1 MKEFKYFSR
10 AGFQPPARSTAGRE
24 FPSQLP
30 DPTTVLRSAAAL
42 LKQFADSAPSLSAP
56 RIRNRGLA
64 ETPSGFT
71 FTSLL
76 PSFAFNFSN
85 NFIPKRWN
93 YRRKYISYEFFLPF
107 RNLFIRNLYL
117 LENEDW

>member
-10 AGFQPPARSTAGRE
+10 AGFQPPARSTAERE

-42 LKQFADSAPSLSAP
+42 LKQFADSAPSLFAP

-71 FTSLL
+71 FPRSSPSVPYFV

-85 NFIPKRWN
+85 NFIPKR
-93 YRRKYISYEFFLPF
+93 
-107 RNLFIRNLYL
+107 
-117 LENEDW
+117 

>member
-42 LKQFADSAPSLSAP
+42 LKQFADSA

-93 YRRKYISYEFFLPF
+93 YRRKYISHEFFLPF

-117 LENEDW
+117 LEIENW